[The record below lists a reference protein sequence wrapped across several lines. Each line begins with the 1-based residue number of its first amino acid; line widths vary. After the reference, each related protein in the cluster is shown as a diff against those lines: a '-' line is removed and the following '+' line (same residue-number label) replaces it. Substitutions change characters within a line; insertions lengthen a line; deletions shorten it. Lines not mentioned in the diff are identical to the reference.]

1 MEESIKEDSIKE
13 NSFLNQLRS
22 VFAVESKEVRTF
34 SPLTLAYLGDAVYE
48 LIIRSLVVSQGN
60 ASPNR
65 LNKKCS
71 QLAKASSQA
80 LIMKYLKPQ
89 LSEIELSM
97 YKTGRNAKSYTKAKN
112 ASHHD
117 YREAT
122 GFECL
127 IGYLYLMDEQSRILS
142 LVKKGL
148 EELEHEGE

>member
-1 MEESIKEDSIKE
+1 MEESIKDD
-13 NSFLNQLRS
+13 SFLKQIKD
-22 VFAVESKEVRTF
+22 VFAVESKEVRTY

-60 ASPNR
+60 TSPNR
-65 LNKKCS
+65 LNKKSS

-80 LIMKYLKPQ
+80 LMMKYLKPQ
-89 LSEIELSM
+89 LSERELSM

-127 IGYLYLMDEQSRILS
+127 MGYLYLMDEQSRILS
-142 LVKKGL
+142 LVKQGL
-148 EELEHEGE
+148 EELEHEDESTK